1 MSRLERATNILE
13 AADNWKQKC
22 LLDEGSVLSSFS
34 LWTSSNFKQLE
45 DKNVNLTALGSGT
58 EEESSLDQD
67 DSTSRNVFCLWS
79 EVVWLYYL
87 IVDSVSQKLKLD
99 RIRTIWEKSGT
110 EFPNDHWAVG
120 DVLDRGILNPGP
132 GYTANQRHELTYM
145 VALFSSWTS
154 LPRTKREE
162 LLEDAWA
169 FASWVGNRTDS
180 NRRQFRHALL
190 YLLFPDE
197 FEPIMSLRHKTS
209 IVESFNKDDK
219 GDLDTASLAPIDID
233 KELLALTFRLR
244 EEYPDQEINYYSP
257 PFVEVWKPEQPKP
270 RQEVLPEEGSLEK
283 WYNDLFGN
291 ADVWVIGAGEGGRLW
306 EEFVEKNIVAIGFEK
321 EGDLSEYSDHRSIHE
336 ALIRNGRGA
345 NPANNSLCAWEF
357 VHEIKIGDILVAKLG
372 RKIILGWGKVIG
384 DYQYDGDRPEYRN
397 VREVEWHPCSKPIH
411 LERNIITKTLTRFT
425 SFKGWLKKTF
435 DLMDNGNGN
444 GGVIPPDDG
453 IDLYDISELFVE
465 EQQFRRI
472 LASLALRKNLI
483 LQGPPGVGKTFMARR
498 LAWCLQGHKDSSRIH
513 LVQFH
518 QSYSYEDFVQGY
530 RPTEEGGFKL
540 RNGVFYQFCKR
551 AEQEPTKRFVFIID
565 EINRGNLSRIFGELL
580 MLIESDKRGKEY
592 EVVLANSQ
600 DEERFSVP
608 ENIYV
613 LGLMNTADRSLA
625 MVDYALRRRFAF
637 ETLNPAFESRKF
649 REYLLEADV
658 ERDLIDLIV
667 ERFSDLN
674 SCIRD
679 DNDLGPGF
687 QIGHS
692 FFVPEE
698 SADEE
703 WYATV
708 IETQIAPLLHEYWFD
723 RPDHV
728 NGLIDQ
734 LRR

>member
-1 MSRLERATNILE
+1 MSRLERATDILQ
-13 AADNWKQKC
+13 AAESWKRKC
-22 LLDEGSVLSSFS
+22 LLDGGSVLSSSS
-34 LWTSSNFKQLE
+34 LWTSSKFKSLE
-45 DKNVNLTALGSGT
+45 DKNINLSALGSGT
-58 EEESSLDQD
+58 EEESALDRD
-67 DSTSRNVFCLWS
+67 GSTLPDVFCLWS
-79 EVVWLYYL
+79 EITWLYYL
-87 IVDSVSQKLKLD
+87 IVHSVSGKLKLD

-145 VALFSSWTS
+145 VALFSSWTN
-154 LPRTKREE
+154 LPRTKREK
-162 LLEDAWA
+162 LLGDAWA
-169 FASWVGNRTDS
+169 FASWVDSQTDS

-190 YLLFPDE
+190 FLIFPDE
-197 FEPIMSLRHKTS
+197 FEPIVSFGHKKL
-209 IVESFNKDDK
+209 IVKSFNQERNSELSID
-219 GDLDTASLAPIDID
+219 SLPPIDID
-233 KELLALTFRLR
+233 KELLKVTLRLS
-244 EEYPDQEINYYSP
+244 EEYSNQEIKYYYP
-257 PFVEVWKPEQPKP
+257 PFVQVWKRDKQSSPAGQM
-270 RQEVLPEEGSLEK
+270 LEEGSIEK
-283 WYNDLFGN
+283 WFRDRFGAAN
-291 ADVWVIGAGEGGRLW
+291 VWAIGAGEGGRLW
-306 EEFVEKNIVAIGFEK
+306 EEFVEQSIIAVDFAT
-321 EGDLSEYSDHRSIHE
+321 EGDLSEYPDRSAVHE
-336 ALIRNGRGA
+336 ALIRNGRGT
-345 NPANNSLCAWEF
+345 NPVMNSLCAWQF
-357 VHEIKIGDILVAKLG
+357 VNDIEVGDFLIAKIG
-372 RKIILGWGKVIG
+372 RNTILGWGKVVG
-384 DYQYDGDRPEYRN
+384 EHRYDSERSEYRN
-397 VREVEWHPCSKPIH
+397 VRNAEWNPCSSPIRH
-411 LERNIITKTLTRFT
+411 ADAITSKTLTRCT
-425 SFKGWLKKTF
+425 AWKKWLKDAF
-435 DLMDNGNGN
+435 DLIDEPF
-444 GGVIPPDDG
+444 IPPPPE
-453 IDLYDISELFVE
+453 LLSYDISHALSDLFVE

-483 LQGPPGVGKTFMARR
+483 LQGPPGVGKTFIARK
-498 LAWCLQGHKDSSRIH
+498 LAWCLQGYKDSGRIQ

-518 QSYSYEDFVQGY
+518 QSYAYEDFVQGY

-551 AEQEPTKRFVFIID
+551 AEQEPNKRFVFIID

-637 ETLNPAFESRKF
+637 ETLNPAFGSRKF

-658 ERDLIDLIV
+658 ERELIDLIV
-667 ERFSDLN
+667 ERFLDLN
-674 SCIRD
+674 DRIRE

-723 RPDHV
+723 RPDYV
-728 NGLIDQ
+728 DSLVEQ
-734 LRR
+734 LRP

>member
-1 MSRLERATNILE
+1 MSRLERATDILR
-13 AADNWKQKC
+13 AADSWKQEC
-22 LLDEGSVLSSFS
+22 LIEEGSVFSSLR
-34 LWTSSNFKQLE
+34 LWTVSNFKLLE
-45 DKNVNLTALGSGT
+45 DNGDDLTALGWGA
-58 EEESSLDQD
+58 EDLVPG
-67 DSTSRNVFCLWS
+67 DSTSPDVLCLWS
-79 EVVWLYYL
+79 EIIWLYYL
-87 IVDSVSQKLKLD
+87 IVQSVSQKLKQD
-99 RIRTIWEKSGT
+99 RVRTIWEKSGNA
-110 EFPNDHWAVG
+110 FPDDHWALG

-132 GYTANQRHELTYM
+132 GYTANQRHELRYM

-154 LPRTKREE
+154 LSRTKREE
-162 LLEDAWA
+162 LLEDAWT
-169 FASWVGNRTDS
+169 FASWVGDQTDS

-197 FEPIMSLRHKTS
+197 FEPIVSLGHKKL
-209 IVESFNKDDK
+209 IVKSFNQEHN
-219 GDLDTASLAPIDID
+219 GVLDIDSLAPVDID
-233 KELLALTFRLR
+233 KELLALTLRLCK
-244 EEYPDQEINYYSP
+244 EYPNQEINYYHP
-257 PFVEVWKPEQPKP
+257 PFAQVW
-270 RQEVLPEEGSLEK
+270 RQDKQSSHIDQVLEEGSTEK
-283 WYNDLFGN
+283 WFSDRFGT
-291 ADVWVIGAGEGGRLW
+291 ADVWAIGAGEGGRLW

-321 EGDLSEYSDHRSIHE
+321 EGDLSEYSDHRAIHE

-372 RKIILGWGKVIG
+372 RKVILGWGKVVG
-384 DYQYDGDRPEYRN
+384 EYQYDADRPEYRN
-397 VREVEWHPCSKPIH
+397 LREVEWHPCSKPIH

-425 SFKGWLKKTF
+425 SFKGWLKYAF
-435 DLMDNGNGN
+435 DLMENGNGN
-444 GGVIPPDDG
+444 GIVNPPDNE
-453 IDLYDISELFVE
+453 IELNDISDLFVD

-498 LAWCLQGHKDSSRIH
+498 LAWCLQGYKDSSRIQ

-551 AEQEPTKRFVFIID
+551 AEQEPNKRFVFIID

-580 MLIESDKRGKEY
+580 MLIESDKRGKGY

-608 ENIYV
+608 ENVYV

-674 SCIRD
+674 SSIRED
-679 DNDLGPGF
+679 TDLGPGF